1 MKNQTNTNKYNL
13 TNDVIKKEVDDILK
27 GKYQQCVLG
36 TLDQNGYPYLSKTL
50 PLYYEKK
57 IYLLLS
63 DLSDHTENLKI
74 NKKVSIYFAQEE
86 IHKERLNN
94 PRLTLLGL
102 IKKLKLN
109 KNDEFFRKLL
119 KNYILIEKSAK
130 MWGEFLDFNFSFV
143 LGAIVR
149 IILLPCSFH
158 NKAFFS
164 EFMLSSRLSHS
175 GLSPIY

>member
-63 DLSDHTENLKI
+63 DLSDHTENLKN
-74 NKKVSIYFAQEE
+74 NKKVSIYFALEE
-86 IHKERLNN
+86 THKERLNN

-102 IKKLKLN
+102 IEKLKLN
-109 KNDEFFRKLL
+109 KNDELFVKLL
-119 KNYILIEKSAK
+119 TKYALIEKSAK
-130 MWGEFLDFNFSFV
+130 MWGKFLDFNFYEFKIQNSIYVKGF
-143 LGAIVR
+143 G
-149 IILLPCSFH
+149 
-158 NKAFFS
+158 KA
-164 EFMLSSRLSHS
+164 
-175 GLSPIY
+175 YKKVV

>member
-13 TNDVIKKEVDDILK
+13 TNDVIKKEVDNILK

-63 DLSDHTENLKI
+63 DLSDHTENLKN
-74 NKKVSIYFAQEE
+74 NKKVSIYFALEE
-86 IHKERLNN
+86 THRERLNN

-102 IKKLKLN
+102 IEKLKLN
-109 KNDEFFRKLL
+109 KNDELFVKLL
-119 KNYILIEKSAK
+119 KKYAVIEKSAK
-130 MWGEFLDFNFSFV
+130 MWGKFLDFNFYEFKIQNSIYVKGF
-143 LGAIVR
+143 G
-149 IILLPCSFH
+149 
-158 NKAFFS
+158 KAYKKV
-164 EFMLSSRLSHS
+164 
-175 GLSPIY
+175 I

>member
-13 TNDVIKKEVDDILK
+13 VTNVIKKEVNDILQ

-36 TLDQNGYPYLSKTL
+36 TLDQNGCPYLSKTL

-63 DLSDHTENLKI
+63 DLSDHTENIKI

-109 KNDEFFRKLL
+109 KNDELFRKLL

-130 MWGEFLDFNFSFV
+130 MWGEFLDFNFYEFN
-143 LGAIVR
+143 
-149 IILLPCSFH
+149 ILNSLYVKGFG
-158 NKAFFS
+158 KAYK
-164 EFMLSSRLSHS
+164 EVH
-175 GLSPIY
+175 

>member
-13 TNDVIKKEVDDILK
+13 TNDVIKKEVNDILK

-63 DLSDHTENLKI
+63 DLSDHTENLKN
-74 NKKVSIYFAQEE
+74 NKKVSIYFALEE
-86 IHKERLNN
+86 THRERLNN

-102 IKKLKLN
+102 IEKLKLN
-109 KNDEFFRKLL
+109 KNDELFVKLL
-119 KNYILIEKSAK
+119 KKYAVIEKSAK
-130 MWGEFLDFNFSFV
+130 MWGKFLDFNFYEFKIQNSIYVKGF
-143 LGAIVR
+143 G
-149 IILLPCSFH
+149 
-158 NKAFFS
+158 KA
-164 EFMLSSRLSHS
+164 
-175 GLSPIY
+175 YKKVV

>member
-13 TNDVIKKEVDDILK
+13 VTNVIKKEVNDILQ

-63 DLSDHTENLKI
+63 DLSDHTENIKI

-94 PRLTLLGL
+94 PRLTLLGS
-102 IKKLKLN
+102 IMQLKLN
-109 KNDEFFRKLL
+109 KNDELFGKLL

-130 MWGEFLDFNFSFV
+130 MWGEFLDFNFYEFN
-143 LGAIVR
+143 
-149 IILLPCSFH
+149 ILNSLYVKGFG
-158 NKAFFS
+158 KAYK
-164 EFMLSSRLSHS
+164 EVH
-175 GLSPIY
+175 

>member
-13 TNDVIKKEVDDILK
+13 TNDVIKKEVDNILK

-63 DLSDHTENLKI
+63 DLSDHTENLKN
-74 NKKVSIYFAQEE
+74 NKKVSIYFALEE
-86 IHKERLNN
+86 THKERLNN

-102 IKKLKLN
+102 IEKLKLN
-109 KNDEFFRKLL
+109 KNDELFVKLL
-119 KNYILIEKSAK
+119 KKYALIEKSAK
-130 MWGEFLDFNFSFV
+130 MWGKFLDFNFYEFKIQNSIYVKGF
-143 LGAIVR
+143 G
-149 IILLPCSFH
+149 
-158 NKAFFS
+158 KAFKKV
-164 EFMLSSRLSHS
+164 
-175 GLSPIY
+175 I

>member
-13 TNDVIKKEVDDILK
+13 TSDVIKKEVDDILK

-74 NKKVSIYFAQEE
+74 NKKVSIYFAQKEV
-86 IHKERLNN
+86 HKEKLNN
-94 PRLTLLGL
+94 PRLTLLGK
-102 IKKLKLN
+102 IEKIKLN
-109 KNDEFFRKLL
+109 KNDQLFRELL
-119 KNYILIEKSAK
+119 KNYIGIGPSTPIDKGVK
-130 MWGEFLDFNFSFV
+130 KFV
-143 LGAIVR
+143 SWYKYFYNL
-149 IILLPCSFH
+149 
-158 NKAFFS
+158 N
-164 EFMLSSRLSHS
+164 
-175 GLSPIY
+175 

>member
-63 DLSDHTENLKI
+63 DLSDHTENLKN
-74 NKKVSIYFAQEE
+74 NKKVSIYFALEE
-86 IHKERLNN
+86 THKERLNN

-102 IKKLKLN
+102 IEKLKLN
-109 KNDEFFRKLL
+109 KNDELFVKLL
-119 KNYILIEKSAK
+119 KKYALIEKSAK
-130 MWGEFLDFNFSFV
+130 MWGKFLDFNFYEFKIQNSIYVKGF
-143 LGAIVR
+143 G
-149 IILLPCSFH
+149 
-158 NKAFFS
+158 KA
-164 EFMLSSRLSHS
+164 
-175 GLSPIY
+175 YKKVV

>member
-63 DLSDHTENLKI
+63 DLSDHTENLKN
-74 NKKVSIYFAQEE
+74 NKKVSIYFALEE
-86 IHKERLNN
+86 THKERLNN

-102 IKKLKLN
+102 IEKLKLN
-109 KNDEFFRKLL
+109 KNDELFVKLL
-119 KNYILIEKSAK
+119 KKYALIEKSAK
-130 MWGEFLDFNFSFV
+130 MWGKFLDFNFYEFKIQKSIYVKGF
-143 LGAIVR
+143 G
-149 IILLPCSFH
+149 
-158 NKAFFS
+158 KAYKKV
-164 EFMLSSRLSHS
+164 
-175 GLSPIY
+175 I

>member
-13 TNDVIKKEVDDILK
+13 TNDVVKKEVDNILK

-63 DLSDHTENLKI
+63 DLSDHKENLKI

-109 KNDEFFRKLL
+109 KNDEIFRKLL
-119 KNYILIEKSAK
+119 KNYIQNKMKMSHIYQPVMIKSLINNNGRNNSKNIAK
-130 MWGEFLDFNFSFV
+130 E
-143 LGAIVR
+143 
-149 IILLPCSFH
+149 ILS
-158 NKAFFS
+158 
-164 EFMLSSRLSHS
+164 
-175 GLSPIY
+175 

>member
-13 TNDVIKKEVDDILK
+13 TNHVIKKEVGDILQ

-63 DLSDHTENLKI
+63 DLSDHTENLKN
-74 NKKVSIYFAQEE
+74 NKKVSIYFALEE
-86 IHKERLNN
+86 THKERLNN

-102 IKKLKLN
+102 IEKLKLN
-109 KNDEFFRKLL
+109 KNDELFVKLL
-119 KNYILIEKSAK
+119 KKYALIEKSAK
-130 MWGEFLDFNFSFV
+130 MWGKFLDFNFYEFKIQNSIYVKGF
-143 LGAIVR
+143 G
-149 IILLPCSFH
+149 
-158 NKAFFS
+158 KAYKKV
-164 EFMLSSRLSHS
+164 
-175 GLSPIY
+175 I

>member
-1 MKNQTNTNKYNL
+1 MKNQTNTNKYNQ
-13 TNDVIKKEVDDILK
+13 TNNVIKKEVYDILQ

-63 DLSDHTENLKI
+63 DLSDHTENIKI

-86 IHKERLNN
+86 ILKERLNN
-94 PRLTLLGL
+94 PRLTLLGS
-102 IKKLKLN
+102 IMQLKLN
-109 KNDEFFRKLL
+109 KNDELFRKLL

-130 MWGEFLDFNFSFV
+130 MWGEFLDFNFYEFN
-143 LGAIVR
+143 
-149 IILLPCSFH
+149 ILNSLYVKGFG
-158 NKAFFS
+158 KAYK
-164 EFMLSSRLSHS
+164 EVH
-175 GLSPIY
+175 

>member
-13 TNDVIKKEVDDILK
+13 TNDVIKKEVYDILK

-63 DLSDHTENLKI
+63 DLSDHTENLKN
-74 NKKVSIYFAQEE
+74 NKKVSIYFALEE
-86 IHKERLNN
+86 THKERLNN

-102 IKKLKLN
+102 IEKLKLN
-109 KNDEFFRKLL
+109 KNDELFVKLL
-119 KNYILIEKSAK
+119 KKYALIEKSAK
-130 MWGEFLDFNFSFV
+130 MWGKFLDFNFYEFKIKNSLYVKGF
-143 LGAIVR
+143 G
-149 IILLPCSFH
+149 
-158 NKAFFS
+158 KAYK
-164 EFMLSSRLSHS
+164 E
-175 GLSPIY
+175 IY

>member
-13 TNDVIKKEVDDILK
+13 TNDVIKKEVDNILK

-86 IHKERLNN
+86 IHKEKLNN

-109 KNDEFFRKLL
+109 KNDDFFRKLL
-119 KNYILIEKSAK
+119 
-130 MWGEFLDFNFSFV
+130 
-143 LGAIVR
+143 
-149 IILLPCSFH
+149 
-158 NKAFFS
+158 
-164 EFMLSSRLSHS
+164 
-175 GLSPIY
+175 

>member
-13 TNDVIKKEVDDILK
+13 TNNVIKKEVDDILQ

-63 DLSDHTENLKI
+63 DLSDHTENIKI

-94 PRLTLLGL
+94 PRLTLLGS
-102 IKKLKLN
+102 IMQLKLN
-109 KNDEFFRKLL
+109 KNDELFRKLL

-130 MWGEFLDFNFSFV
+130 MWGEFLDFNFYEFN
-143 LGAIVR
+143 
-149 IILLPCSFH
+149 ILYSLYVKGFG
-158 NKAFFS
+158 KAYK
-164 EFMLSSRLSHS
+164 EVH
-175 GLSPIY
+175 

>member
-63 DLSDHTENLKI
+63 DLSDHTENLKN
-74 NKKVSIYFAQEE
+74 NKKVSIYFAREE
-86 IHKERLNN
+86 TQRERLNN

-102 IKKLKLN
+102 IEKLKLN
-109 KNDEFFRKLL
+109 KNDELFVKLL
-119 KNYILIEKSAK
+119 KKYALIEKSAK
-130 MWGEFLDFNFSFV
+130 MWGKFLDFNFYEFKIQNSIYVKGF
-143 LGAIVR
+143 G
-149 IILLPCSFH
+149 
-158 NKAFFS
+158 KAYKKV
-164 EFMLSSRLSHS
+164 
-175 GLSPIY
+175 I

>member
-13 TNDVIKKEVDDILK
+13 TNDVIKKEVYDILK

-63 DLSDHTENLKI
+63 DLSDHTENLKN
-74 NKKVSIYFAQEE
+74 NKKVSIYFALEE
-86 IHKERLNN
+86 THKERLNN

-102 IKKLKLN
+102 IEKLKLN
-109 KNDEFFRKLL
+109 KNDELFVKLL
-119 KNYILIEKSAK
+119 KKYALIEKSAK
-130 MWGEFLDFNFSFV
+130 MWGIFLDFNFYEFKIQNSIYVKGF
-143 LGAIVR
+143 G
-149 IILLPCSFH
+149 
-158 NKAFFS
+158 KAYKKV
-164 EFMLSSRLSHS
+164 
-175 GLSPIY
+175 I

>member
-13 TNDVIKKEVDDILK
+13 VTNVIKKEVNDILQ

-36 TLDQNGYPYLSKTL
+36 TFDQSGYPYLSKTL

-94 PRLTLLGL
+94 PRLTLLGS
-102 IKKLKLN
+102 IMQLKLN
-109 KNDEFFRKLL
+109 KNDELFRKLL

-130 MWGEFLDFNFSFV
+130 MWGEFLDFNFYEFN
-143 LGAIVR
+143 
-149 IILLPCSFH
+149 ILNSLYVKGFG
-158 NKAFFS
+158 KAYK
-164 EFMLSSRLSHS
+164 EVH
-175 GLSPIY
+175 

>member
-13 TNDVIKKEVDDILK
+13 TNDVIKKEVVDILK

-63 DLSDHTENLKI
+63 DLSDHTENLKN
-74 NKKVSIYFAQEE
+74 NKKVSIYFALEE
-86 IHKERLNN
+86 THKERLNN

-102 IKKLKLN
+102 IEKLKLN
-109 KNDEFFRKLL
+109 KNDELFVKLL
-119 KNYILIEKSAK
+119 KKYALIEKSAK
-130 MWGEFLDFNFSFV
+130 MWGKFLDFNFYEFKIQNSIYVKGF
-143 LGAIVR
+143 G
-149 IILLPCSFH
+149 
-158 NKAFFS
+158 KAYKKG
-164 EFMLSSRLSHS
+164 ELN
-175 GLSPIY
+175 

>member
-13 TNDVIKKEVDDILK
+13 TNDVIKKEVYDILK

-94 PRLTLLGL
+94 PRLTLLGS
-102 IKKLKLN
+102 IMQLKLN
-109 KNDEFFRKLL
+109 KNDELFRKLL

-130 MWGEFLDFNFSFV
+130 MWGEFLDFNFYEFN
-143 LGAIVR
+143 
-149 IILLPCSFH
+149 ILNSLYVKGFG
-158 NKAFFS
+158 KAYK
-164 EFMLSSRLSHS
+164 EVH
-175 GLSPIY
+175 